1 MTKYPI
7 PRTPKNIVC
16 VDNYFIVS
24 SCERE
29 TYKQD
34 DNIDQGIDVETY
46 RFYIDLYSK
55 DFLLISSYQLEA
67 DEFVFDVKYLSLNDP
82 VGKDGR
88 SDFLVVCTTKI
99 EGEDKQS
106 RGRLV
111 AFEITSVV
119 ADKENAYK
127 DRKLKLFAAENI
139 KGCITKCDE
148 VKGNIAVC
156 LGIKL
161 MVYKIDRSDGLI
173 PIAIHDLYTLST
185 SILSIKNYLLVSDIY
200 RGISFYYYQK
210 KPIRLNLLCT
220 SDPINETMSIDMI
233 IKNTEVSF
241 ICADINGNFHVYSY
255 TPNNIMSE
263 GGTKMIKRYHLKTN
277 LGQMTKK
284 TSVSKLMPPSFI
296 SESNMLVNLSG
307 ISSKVYIMLFKIQS
321 QVLSNIKYSFG
332 LNPLNY
338 LNSTD
343 HTAPSSLK
351 KPIVGFLIQ
360 KLLTMN
366 LKARESLI
374 EESGVLKED
383 FYDFLVTYYNDL
395 Q

>member
-7 PRTPKNIVC
+7 LRTPKNIVC

-88 SDFLVVCTTKI
+88 SDFLIVCTTKI

-106 RGRLV
+106 RGRLI

-233 IKNTEVSF
+233 LKNTEVSF
-241 ICADINGNFHVYSY
+241 ICAD
-255 TPNNIMSE
+255 NN
-263 GGTKMIKRYHLKTN
+263 
-277 LGQMTKK
+277 
-284 TSVSKLMPPSFI
+284 
-296 SESNMLVNLSG
+296 
-307 ISSKVYIMLFKIQS
+307 
-321 QVLSNIKYSFG
+321 
-332 LNPLNY
+332 
-338 LNSTD
+338 
-343 HTAPSSLK
+343 APSSLK

-395 Q
+395 